1 MHVKY
6 YIYVSLLLILIRL
19 TKAHR
24 RITIRYTLMKEVTV
38 RYPVGSDY
46 DVAPYF
52 SFAVGTKI
60 GTGFCRAVYYYIIHY
75 VESVFLY
82 IVT

>member
-38 RYPVGSDY
+38 RYPVGSDDDY

-60 GTGFCRAVYYYIIHY
+60 FRAVYYYIIYY

>member
-24 RITIRYTLMKEVTV
+24 RITIRYTLVKEVTV
-38 RYPVGSDY
+38 RYPVGSDDDY
-46 DVAPYF
+46 DVAP
-52 SFAVGTKI
+52 
-60 GTGFCRAVYYYIIHY
+60 
-75 VESVFLY
+75 
-82 IVT
+82 